1 MLIMSPTINSS
12 IIVSPNGLNGQR
24 SSIMVLKEGG
34 GGLPLVPRKEEL
46 EEDFVFKG
54 LLS

>member
-12 IIVSPNGLNGQR
+12 IIVSPNGLNGRR

-34 GGLPLVPRKEEL
+34 GLPLVPRKKEL